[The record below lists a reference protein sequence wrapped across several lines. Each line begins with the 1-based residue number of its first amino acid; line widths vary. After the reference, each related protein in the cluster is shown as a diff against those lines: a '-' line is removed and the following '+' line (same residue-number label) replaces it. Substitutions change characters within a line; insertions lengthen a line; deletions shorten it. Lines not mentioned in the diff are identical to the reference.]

1 MMDNEYMNK
10 EIDEIID
17 FVGEENPEATMF
29 RDPDFYNAIVGYYY
43 NELGLPVLVYKY
55 DKMVECLASEYEDSE
70 DPYMDAVEWIE
81 YNTLRTLPYM
91 DSKGRP
97 IIIY

>member
-1 MMDNEYMNK
+1 MEYTNE
-10 EIDEIID
+10 EIDEIIN

-43 NELGLPVLVYKY
+43 NEMDLPVFVYKY
-55 DKMVECLASEYEDSE
+55 DKMIECLAEEYEYSD
-70 DPYMDAVEWIE
+70 DPYADAVEWIE
-81 YNTLRTLPYM
+81 YNTMRTLPYI
-91 DSKGRP
+91 DAKGRP